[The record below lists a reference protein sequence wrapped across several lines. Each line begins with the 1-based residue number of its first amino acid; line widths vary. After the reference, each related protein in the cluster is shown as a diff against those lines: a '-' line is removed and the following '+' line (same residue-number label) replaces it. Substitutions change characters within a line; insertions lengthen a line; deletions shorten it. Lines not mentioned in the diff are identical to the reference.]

1 MTTTMTRPARQAAA
15 PAVTRAAPKPAY
27 LPHNTFITTSVTRR
41 KTADKVRPV
50 DIAALVD
57 VRDLTVPGGP
67 ADETWLRIFRPAGAA
82 GPLPVVIYIHSDGA
96 VLGNA
101 RTRRLVTRLA
111 TDLQAAVVVVDYS
124 LSPNA
129 RIPVAI
135 EENYS
140 AAAWVAEH
148 GDKHGL
154 DGTRIALAADSGGG
168 DMADELMIMADD
180 RDGPTLAAH
189 VLLSPR
195 ATAVLRAALAA

>member
-1 MTTTMTRPARQAAA
+1 MTTTITRPTPQPAA
-15 PAVTRAAPKPAY
+15 PAVTRTAPKPAP
-27 LPHNTFITTSVTRR
+27 LPHNISVTRR

-57 VRDLTVPGGP
+57 IRDLTVPGGP
-67 ADETWLRIFRPAGAA
+67 VGQTWLRIFQPAGATE
-82 GPLPVVIYIHSDGA
+82 PLPVVMYIHGDGA

-101 RTRRLVTRLA
+101 RTRRLVTKLA

-124 LSPNA
+124 LSPKA
-129 RIPVAI
+129 RFPVAI
-135 EENYS
+135 EENYA

-168 DMADELMIMADD
+168 DMADELMVMAYE
-180 RDGPTLAAH
+180 RGGRALAAH
-189 VLLSPR
+189 VLLSSQT
-195 ATAVLRAALAA
+195 TAVLRAALAA

>member
-1 MTTTMTRPARQAAA
+1 MTTTMTRPTPQPAA

-67 ADETWLRIFRPAGAA
+67 IGQTWLRIYRPAGPTQ
-82 GPLPVVIYIHSDGA
+82 PLPVVMYIHGDGA

-101 RTRRLVTRLA
+101 RTRRLVTKLA

-124 LSPNA
+124 LSPKA
-129 RIPVAI
+129 RFPVAI
-135 EENYS
+135 EENYT

-148 GDKHGL
+148 GNEHRL
-154 DGTRIALAADSGGG
+154 DGTRIALAADSGGA
-168 DMADELMIMADD
+168 DMADELMLLADK

-189 VLLSPR
+189 VLLSSQT
-195 ATAVLRAALAA
+195 TAALRAALAA